1 VALETGFHAGPF
13 KQTSGEAESLFQ
25 LAFLY
30 VCLSYDLYRMSSVQ
44 RRELRITVVPA
55 QAGTHRPHFQRLSMD
70 SRLRGND
77 ESEVFRDA
85 LRLKISWLRTPT
97 KLE

>member
-44 RRELRITVVPA
+44 RRELRITVVAP
-55 QAGTHRPHFQRLSMD
+55 QAGKPMAQFEMV
-70 SRLRGND
+70 NM
-77 ESEVFRDA
+77 V
-85 LRLKISWLRTPT
+85 
-97 KLE
+97 